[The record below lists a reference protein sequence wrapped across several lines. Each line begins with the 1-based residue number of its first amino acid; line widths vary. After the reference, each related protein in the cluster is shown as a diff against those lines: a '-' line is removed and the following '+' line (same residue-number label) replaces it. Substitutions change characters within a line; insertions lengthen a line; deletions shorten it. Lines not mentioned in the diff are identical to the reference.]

1 MARKGPAKKKIRKK
15 TKKNQE
21 LKVQF
26 MKIVSGLFLVVSL
39 VIAAGLGAHYFL
51 KRPKPLQDKV
61 PPTHIAIPAKTP
73 AHHSK
78 PVYEAFSKEKS
89 PPLSPEKAPRHS
101 AASKTPMVALI
112 IDDMGYDRHLAAKFL
127 ELDAP
132 ITFSMLP
139 HGPFNTS
146 IVEKARKKGVE
157 IMLHLPMEPTEYP
170 HVKPGPGALLTA
182 MTPDQLIAQL
192 KKDIASVP
200 DLVGVNNHM
209 GSKMTASSEQ
219 MRQIFSILK
228 KNNLFFIDSRTTK
241 ETQCRPSAALL
252 KLPFAERD
260 VFIDHIQDPEFIRKQ
275 IRRLIKRAQRQG
287 YAIGIAHP
295 HTITYE
301 ILKENMGQL
310 KEKVTLTTASQV
322 VNGRS

>member
-1 MARKGPAKKKIRKK
+1 M
-15 TKKNQE
+15 
-21 LKVQF
+21 
-26 MKIVSGLFLVVSL
+26 VSL
-39 VIAAGLGAHYFL
+39 VITAGLGAHYLL
-51 KRPKPLQDKV
+51 KRPKSLPDKT
-61 PPTHIAIPAKTP
+61 PPRQIIYPEKKP

-78 PVYEAFSKEKS
+78 PVYEAFSREKS
-89 PPLSPEKAPRHS
+89 PPLSPVKPPKPS
-101 AASKTPMVALI
+101 LPSNGPLVALI
-112 IDDMGYDRHLAAKFL
+112 IDDMGYDRQLADRFL

-132 ITFSMLP
+132 LTFSMLP
-139 HGPFNTS
+139 HGPFNRR

-170 HVKPGPGALLTA
+170 HVKPGPGALLTS

-192 KKDIASVP
+192 KKDIAGVP

-209 GSKMTASSEQ
+209 GSKMTSSSEQ

-228 KNNLFFIDSRTTK
+228 KENLFFIDSRTTK
-241 ETQCRPSAALL
+241 ETQCKPSAALL

-260 VFIDHIQDPEFIRKQ
+260 IFLDHIQDPEFIRKQ
-275 IRRLIKRAQRQG
+275 IRQLIKRAHRQG

-301 ILKENMGQL
+301 ILKENLDKLKGQ
-310 KEKVTLTTASQV
+310 VTLTTASAV
-322 VNGRS
+322 VNGKH